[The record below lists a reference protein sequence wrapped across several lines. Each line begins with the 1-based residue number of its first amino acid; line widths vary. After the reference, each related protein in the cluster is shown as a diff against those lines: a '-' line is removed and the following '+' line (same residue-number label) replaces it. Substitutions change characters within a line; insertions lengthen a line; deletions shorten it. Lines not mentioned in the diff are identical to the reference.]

1 MSDAIGFSDGGH
13 GARPLALVTR
23 TLSAEGIGFSCMV
36 KASSMSEKEHSITQR
51 WQGVRRRRR
60 RQRWQCMYKAQRRE
74 GERKRRAKW
83 VPFKDLSEV
92 ERFTAASTAPKRV
105 SIKGASVCV
114 QAGRQASE

>member
-1 MSDAIGFSDGGH
+1 
-13 GARPLALVTR
+13 
-23 TLSAEGIGFSCMV
+23 
-36 KASSMSEKEHSITQR
+36 
-51 WQGVRRRRR
+51 
-60 RQRWQCMYKAQRRE
+60 MYKAQRRE